1 MVRVIG
7 FSRPNREIY
16 EDLHS
21 KAEAVTIHLIKL
33 FLWPYVQETGHWKKE
48 VYAAI
53 SKISKL
59 KSSNRRPKPEEIVKH
74 TWGIVNDSIED
85 WTSALV
91 RIMRE
96 DPVPYEPEAVSS
108 AILEY
113 FEWLADLLS
122 STGMVGSQEVSEEVE
137 YLQNK
142 YF

>member
-1 MVRVIG
+1 MVKVIG

-21 KAEAVTIHLIKL
+21 KAEVVAIHLIKL
-33 FLWPYVQETGHWKKE
+33 FLWPHVQETGHWKKE

-59 KSSNRRPKPEEIVKH
+59 KSNNKRPRPEEIVKH

-85 WTSALV
+85 WITALI
-91 RIMRE
+91 RIMKE
-96 DPVPYEPEAVSS
+96 DPILHELESVNS
-108 AILEY
+108 AMLEY
-113 FEWLADLLS
+113 FEWLSDLLS
-122 STGMVGSQEVSEEVE
+122 NTGMVGSQEVAEEVD

>member
-1 MVRVIG
+1 MVKIIG

-21 KAEAVTIHLIKL
+21 KAEVVAIHLIKL
-33 FLWPYVQETGHWKKE
+33 FLWPHAREVVHWKKE

-59 KSSNRRPKPEEIVKH
+59 KSNNRRPKPEEIVKH

-85 WTSALV
+85 WTIALI
-91 RIMRE
+91 RIMKE
-96 DPVPYEPEAVSS
+96 DPIAYRSEAVHY

-113 FEWLADLLS
+113 FERLADLLS
-122 STGMVGSQEVSEEVE
+122 STGMVGSNEVSEEVD

>member
-1 MVRVIG
+1 MVKGIG
-7 FSRPNREIY
+7 FSRPSREIY

-21 KAEAVTIHLIKL
+21 RAEVVTIHLIKL

-48 VYAAI
+48 VYVTM
-53 SKISKL
+53 SRISKL
-59 KSSNRRPKPEEIVKH
+59 KSTNKRPKPKEIVKH

-85 WTSALV
+85 WTSVLV

-96 DPVPYEPEAVSS
+96 DPVPYEPEAISS

-122 STGMVGSQEVSEEVE
+122 STGMVGSQQVSEEVD

-142 YF
+142 YL

>member
-1 MVRVIG
+1 M
-7 FSRPNREIY
+7 E
-16 EDLHS
+16 
-21 KAEAVTIHLIKL
+21 
-33 FLWPYVQETGHWKKE
+33 KE
-48 VYAAI
+48 VYVAI

-59 KSSNRRPKPEEIVKH
+59 KSNNRRPKPEEIVKH

>member
-1 MVRVIG
+1 MIKVIG

-21 KAEAVTIHLIKL
+21 KAEVVAIHLIKL
-33 FLWPYVQETGHWKKE
+33 FLWPYVREVGHWKKE

-53 SKISKL
+53 SRISKL

-74 TWGIVNDSIED
+74 TWGVVNDSIED
-85 WTSALV
+85 WTIALI
-91 RIMRE
+91 RIMKE
-96 DPVPYEPEAVSS
+96 DPIPHELEAVDS
-108 AILEY
+108 AIREY

-122 STGMVGSQEVSEEVE
+122 STGMVGSNEVFKEVD

>member
-1 MVRVIG
+1 MIKVIG

-16 EDLHS
+16 ENLHS
-21 KAEAVTIHLIKL
+21 KAEVAAIYLIKL
-33 FLWPYVQETGHWKKE
+33 FLWPNVREVRHWKKE
-48 VYAAI
+48 VYDAI
-53 SKISKL
+53 SRISKL

-85 WTSALV
+85 WTTALI
-91 RIMRE
+91 RIRWD
-96 DPVPYEPEAVSS
+96 DPIQYELEAVYS

-113 FEWLADLLS
+113 FEWLADMLS
-122 STGMVGSQEVSEEVE
+122 STGMVGSNEVSKEVD